1 MLVTKLLFMVL
12 LSFFPILVKAQTD
25 VRTFKEAQFS
35 SDRVTAA
42 WKRYS
47 DSIKHTFAAHDVV
60 WPTCEVF
67 LRAFKSQNE
76 LELWARNNPSEPF
89 KLIKTLRVC
98 AISGALG
105 PKRQQGDRQVPE
117 GYYFIDDFNAN
128 SEYHL
133 SLEINYPNYSD
144 QTQTKGA
151 RPGGNIFIHGGC
163 LTVGCLPM
171 GDEGIS
177 ELYTA
182 CLGARLNGQEHI
194 AVHIYPTRMTQ
205 KGINYLMSSYPGN
218 TEKHQ
223 FWASLK
229 SGYDYFE
236 LHHQPAP
243 VLYGADGKYLNQ

>member
-1 MLVTKLLFMVL
+1 MFVTRFFSLVL
-12 LSFFPILVKAQTD
+12 LSLFPLLVKAQTD
-25 VRTFKEAQFS
+25 VRAFKEAQFS
-35 SDRVTAA
+35 SDRVSSA

-47 DSIKHTFAAHDVV
+47 DPVKRTFAAHGVA

-67 LRAFKSQNE
+67 LRAFKSQND
-76 LELWARNNPSEPF
+76 LELWARNNPSEAF
-89 KLIKTLRVC
+89 KLVKTFRVC

-171 GDEGIS
+171 GDDGIS
-177 ELYTA
+177 EIYTA
-182 CLGARLNGQEHI
+182 CLGARINGQEHI
-194 AVHIYPTRMTQ
+194 PVHIYPTRMTP

-236 LHHQPAP
+236 QNHQLAP